1 MESNRLPSSAQA
13 GYPPL
18 HTVTPLIFSEA
29 LSRRSGHN
37 IWLKLENEQLT
48 KSFKPRGIGR
58 SCYAAVQ
65 KYGPQVH
72 LIVASGGNAG
82 LAAALSAQTL
92 GAKCTIF
99 VHAQTETLIRDRMR
113 SFGAEV
119 RVTDGGWERVDA
131 GARQL
136 AEDDPNGHYVHPFE
150 GDDLVRGHT
159 SVIEEIYDQLPKVS
173 VNRGMERVTRPDAI
187 CSAVGGGG
195 MIRGIMLGLSEQAT
209 KAKTPPVHV
218 IGVTTFGSDSW
229 GRSLEVDEGVIE
241 IDPFSKA
248 KSLACKTCSSLS
260 VRDARIY
267 AHTGALSLDPKPEPV
282 SGPSSEGKFLTEV
295 RMDDAYAGA
304 AAWESTNELN
314 HLVELSCGAA
324 IAVACQSK
332 VLDHIVQVKS
342 LPEKSNI
349 VIIVCGGSRVSLT
362 DVNGFR
368 SEYGE
373 TGYGKIIVDGQT
385 IQDVPKPHA

>member
-1 MESNRLPSSAQA
+1 MLDTVRLPSSAPA
-13 GYPPL
+13 GYPAL
-18 HTVTPLIFSEA
+18 HTVTPLIFSEK
-29 LSRRSGHN
+29 LSKRSRHN

-65 KYGPQVH
+65 RYGKDVR

-92 GAKCTIF
+92 GVKCTIF
-99 VHAQTETLIRDRMR
+99 VHAQTETLIKDRMR

-119 RVTDGGWERVDA
+119 KVTEGGWEYVDA
-131 GARQL
+131 SARQL
-136 AEDDPNGHYVHPFE
+136 AEEDPNGHYVHPFE

-159 SVIEEIYDQLPKVS
+159 SVIEEIYEQLPKVS
-173 VNRGMERVTRPDAI
+173 EDKGMERVSRPDAI

-195 MIRGIMLGLSEQAT
+195 MIRGIMLGLSEQA
-209 KAKTPPVHV
+209 ALSNTPPVHV

-229 GRSLEVDEGVIE
+229 GRSLEVDDGVTE
-241 IDPFSKA
+241 IDPFSRA
-248 KSLACKTCSSLS
+248 KSLACKKCSPLS

-267 AHTGALSLDPKPEPV
+267 AARGELSLDSEPV
-282 SGPSSEGKFLTEV
+282 SGPAGKYLSEV

-324 IAVACQSK
+324 IAVACQPA
-332 VLDHIVQVKS
+332 VLEHIVQTKE

-349 VIIVCGGSRVSLT
+349 VIIVCGGSRVSLS
-362 DVNGFR
+362 DVNGFKA
-368 SEYGE
+368 EYGE
-373 TGYGKIIVDGQT
+373 TGHGVIIVDGNT
-385 IQDVPKPHA
+385 IQDVPATSK